1 MKLELATLML
11 AFVSSEAVKSKNLE
25 KKSMAAEKKV
35 FSKSTPVLG
44 GRRKLN
50 DEEEEEEEFAFLQNY
65 KMKMITCKSGEP
77 VRDPESGEYE
87 MNAVVYRLCPSN
99 GDCDDDDTVG
109 CNDGYGDYVVGLNTF
124 VQAYLEDQGDNMQYD
139 DNFNMDE
146 YAECG
151 EYENDNDDGNG
162 YQYYIGP
169 ACTEDGTDIKLDFFY
184 DEYCTQV
191 PEDVTFE
198 QVSNGGTIP
207 YSEGGLVSTYCNS
220 CKEVDDDGA
229 YETKEMC
236 EQLYESSGKCE
247 TNMESYHYYGKQEG
261 ACEYIQELLPK
272 SSGGSTG
279 LLFVIALVGGV
290 GAYVFW
296 WKKKKAAGTSAG
308 LMA

>member
-11 AFVSSEAVKSKNLE
+11 AFVSSEARKVTDHGLKKKVLSKSKRV
-25 KKSMAAEKKV
+25 S
-35 FSKSTPVLG
+35 G
-44 GRRKLN
+44 GQRKLN
-50 DEEEEEEEFAFLQNY
+50 DEAEEEEEFAFLQNY

-87 MNAVVYRLCPSN
+87 MNAVVYRLCPSS
-99 GDCDDDDTVG
+99 GDCDDEDTMG
-109 CNDGYGDYVVGLNTF
+109 CKDGYGDYVVGLNTF
-124 VQAYLEDQGDNMQYD
+124 VQAYMEEQGENMQYD
-139 DNFNMDE
+139 DNFQIDE

-151 EYENDNDDGNG
+151 EYENNNDDGNG

-169 ACTEDGTDIKLDFFY
+169 ACTDDGTDIKLDLFY

-198 QVSNGGTIP
+198 QVSNGWTMP
-207 YSEGGLVSTYCNS
+207 YSEGGLVSTYCSS
-220 CKEVDDDGA
+220 CREVDDDGA

-236 EQLYESSGKCE
+236 ERLYESSGKCE
-247 TNMESYHYYGKQEG
+247 SNMESYHYYGKQEG
-261 ACEYIQELLPK
+261 ACEYIQELLPN
-272 SSGGSTG
+272 SSGGGSAG
-279 LLFVIALVGGV
+279 LLFVIALVGGA

-296 WKKKKAAGTSAG
+296 WKKKKTLGTSAG